1 MDKFAITK
9 IQGNNLRRIRIYILI
24 VFTAFNVVSLNQ
36 FSKLPLLVAH
46 YMDHWQRDHTI
57 GMGAFLDMH
66 YFGHDINDHDEKKDK
81 ELPFKSFTMSSFQV
95 FTVPEHEMNFVIHP
109 YFSTSVKELCTT
121 ADQFVPNGVIS
132 SLFRPPRVVA

>member
-1 MDKFAITK
+1 
-9 IQGNNLRRIRIYILI
+9 LRRLRIYILI

-46 YMDHWQRDHTI
+46 YMDHWQRDNTI
-57 GMGAFLDMH
+57 GLGAFLDMH

-81 ELPFKSFTMSSFQV
+81 ELPFKSFTINSIQV
-95 FTVPEHEMNFVIHP
+95 FTVPETDINFVIHP
-109 YFSTSVKELCTT
+109 CFSPSVKEPFT
-121 ADQFVPNGVIS
+121 ATNQFVPNGVMS